1 MENLEM
7 KGLFNS
13 VYNNKTVLV
22 TGDTGF
28 KGSWLSYWLMQ
39 MGANVIGYSI
49 DEGTKP
55 SHYKLLKQGYK
66 SYRGDI
72 NDLKRLTKVI
82 KKHKPQIVFHLAAQS
97 LVRKSYINP
106 VETYTT
112 NILGT
117 LNVLEAARSSGHVKA
132 IVNVTTDK
140 VYENLETNR
149 AYKESDTLGGY
160 DMYSSSKACVEILSS
175 SYKRAFFNKGLL
187 LATARAGNVIG
198 GGDWGQ
204 DRLIPDI
211 VKATSKKKKTL
222 IRNPKSIRPWQ
233 HVLEPLSGYL
243 LLGQKLLEGKNAFA
257 DAWNFGP
264 DKDQCL
270 SVNAVLTLLKK
281 EWKDI
286 KVNYASD
293 KRTGVH
299 EAGILML
306 DHTKAT
312 KQLKWQPVWKM
323 NKTITKTASWYKAY
337 YNSGKLFSQADLKE
351 YVEDAKNKKVIWAK

>member
-117 LNVLEAARSSGHVKA
+117 LNVLEAVRSSGHVKA

-149 AYKESDTLGGY
+149 AYKELDVLG
-160 DMYSSSKACVEILSS
+160 
-175 SYKRAFFNKGLL
+175 
-187 LATARAGNVIG
+187 
-198 GGDWGQ
+198 
-204 DRLIPDI
+204 
-211 VKATSKKKKTL
+211 
-222 IRNPKSIRPWQ
+222 
-233 HVLEPLSGYL
+233 
-243 LLGQKLLEGKNAFA
+243 
-257 DAWNFGP
+257 
-264 DKDQCL
+264 
-270 SVNAVLTLLKK
+270 
-281 EWKDI
+281 
-286 KVNYASD
+286 
-293 KRTGVH
+293 
-299 EAGILML
+299 
-306 DHTKAT
+306 
-312 KQLKWQPVWKM
+312 
-323 NKTITKTASWYKAY
+323 
-337 YNSGKLFSQADLKE
+337 
-351 YVEDAKNKKVIWAK
+351 

>member
-1 MENLEM
+1 MEI

-28 KGSWLSYWLMQ
+28 KGSWLTYWLVQ

-55 SHYKLLKQGYK
+55 SHYKLLTQDYK
-66 SYRGDI
+66 SYRGNI
-72 NDLKRLTKVI
+72 SDLKRLKKII
-82 KKHKPQIVFHLAAQS
+82 KKHKPQIIFHLAAQS
-97 LVRKSYINP
+97 LVRESYHNP
-106 VETYTT
+106 VETYAT
-112 NILGT
+112 NVLGT
-117 LNVLEAARSSGHVKA
+117 LNVLEAARASGHVKA

-140 VYENLETNR
+140 VYENLEISR

-175 SYKRAFFNKGLL
+175 SYKRAFLGNKNLL

-211 VKATSKKKKTL
+211 VKATSKSKKTL

-243 LLGQKLLEGKNAFA
+243 LLGQKLLEGKSALA
-257 DAWNFGP
+257 EAWNFGP

-270 SVNAVLTLLKK
+270 TVNAVLALLKK
-281 EWKDI
+281 EWTDIDI
-286 KVNYASD
+286 KYSPEN
-293 KRTGVH
+293 KTNLH
-299 EAGILML
+299 EAGILIL
-306 DHTKAT
+306 DHSKAT
-312 KQLKWQPVWKM
+312 KELKWQPVWKM
-323 NKTITKTASWYKAY
+323 NKTIAKTAGWYKTY
-337 YNSGKLFSQADLKE
+337 YNSGKSLTASDLKD
-351 YVEDAKNKKVIWAK
+351 YIEDAITKKVIWAK